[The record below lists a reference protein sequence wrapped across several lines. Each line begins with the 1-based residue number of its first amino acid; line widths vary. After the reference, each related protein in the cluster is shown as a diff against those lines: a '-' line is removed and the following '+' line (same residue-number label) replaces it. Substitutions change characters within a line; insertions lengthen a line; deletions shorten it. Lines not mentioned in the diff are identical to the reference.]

1 MTHPTWELPVA
12 DNQASLVLTPCPGTK
27 GTPLPESIAQLK
39 AQGVSAVV
47 TALSMRKWSSM
58 VSVSYQ
64 RKSKKPDYSG
74 FMRRSKMIARRMRP
88 LRKIG
93 SIAHPLCIR
102 HSAAVKKSLCI
113 AWEVRVVL
121 AYWPRICC
129 WKKVGRWKASLLR
142 CKH

>member
-1 MTHPTWELPVA
+1 MTYPTWELPVA

-27 GTPLPESIAQLK
+27 GTPLPESIA
-39 AQGVSAVV
+39 
-47 TALSMRKWSSM
+47 
-58 VSVSYQ
+58 
-64 RKSKKPDYSG
+64 
-74 FMRRSKMIARRMRP
+74 
-88 LRKIG
+88 
-93 SIAHPLCIR
+93 HPLCIR

-113 AWEVRVVL
+113 AWAVRVVL

>member
-47 TALSMRKWSSM
+47 TALSHEEMEQHG
-58 VSVSYQ
+58 VGELPAEVE
-64 RKSKKPDYSG
+64 KPDYSG